1 MLCTGI
7 TLTIAFTSM
16 IAAINVI
23 APHHGKLRFIPRDGT
38 DAANFITPVVTT
50 TPGSVVY
57 QLISSISSIKERI
70 ILALE
75 IPSRRYTVNSSIR
88 DDALERI
95 V

>member
-7 TLTIAFTSM
+7 TLTIAFTSI

-50 TPGSVVY
+50 TPGSVV
-57 QLISSISSIKERI
+57 
-70 ILALE
+70 
-75 IPSRRYTVNSSIR
+75 
-88 DDALERI
+88 
-95 V
+95 

>member
-7 TLTIAFTSM
+7 TLTIAFTSI

-50 TPGSVVY
+50 TPEVSY
-57 QLISSISSIKERI
+57 S
-70 ILALE
+70 
-75 IPSRRYTVNSSIR
+75 N
-88 DDALERI
+88 
-95 V
+95 